1 MKCSILEMDYKK
13 NVMATM
19 AWTNEWL
26 NNTNDKN
33 NGNKEYLFLIQKTK
47 TNRVNF
53 NFEIK
58 RINILELAT
67 VHQQELGF

>member
-26 NNTNDKN
+26 NGKN
-33 NGNKEYLFLIQKTK
+33 GGNKEYLFLIQKTR
-47 TNRVNF
+47 TNKISPD
-53 NFEIK
+53 FEIK
-58 RINILELAT
+58 RINGLQLAS